1 MKLQKKKGKQQIITH
16 KTKDRGIRITLKP
29 GDDTR
34 VISSRSTCHTRR
46 ATVKQRE
53 RHLTLKSCWI
63 YVNKYKKK
71 PIKKTCSLYNTN
83 GSQGIFTR
91 ISQHGNNV
99 KIHYYIKEITHSLR
113 VHILLS
119 RKCESHE
126 YCNENK
132 LFNAD

>member
-53 RHLTLKSCWI
+53 RHLSLKSCWI
-63 YVNKYKKK
+63 YVNKY
-71 PIKKTCSLYNTN
+71 TN

-99 KIHYYIKEITHSLR
+99 KIHYYIKEITHSIR